1 MCIKN
6 DNHMRYGSWDTEWD
20 RQKFLSF
27 WTSFCPFTLLSQKIF
42 FWKNKMSI
50 SRCHHFTHLYQKSRY
65 YVCFLRYGV
74 QQKNFCDFKQFFA
87 LLPNYWPQKLKFG
100 KKCKKIKKKTN
111 PFYYPLTYAYH
122 KLRWYDVWFLRYTG
136 MTDRVFCHFGP
147 FFNLWAS

>member
-1 MCIKN
+1 MGYFLSFRHPLPPRLKSWKIRILKKKKKKNCWRYHHLHMCIKK

-27 WTSFCPFTLLSQKIF
+27 WASFCLFTLLSQKNSF
-42 FWKNKMSI
+42 SKNKMSI

-74 QQKNFCDFKQFFA
+74 QQKIFCDFKQFFA

-100 KKCKKIKKKTN
+100 KKCKKLKKI
-111 PFYYPLTYAYH
+111 PGDIIL
-122 KLRWYDVWFLRYTG
+122 
-136 MTDRVFCHFGP
+136 
-147 FFNLWAS
+147 